1 METEPEETEEE
12 LLPIDE
18 ETGEIDYEK
27 VDDPA
32 CPVFSTTDLFGE
44 LEDLTLTET
53 CFLSVFTGIAVLL
66 LSAFVI
72 GVMWLLKWLFF
83 ASPAL
88 FFGLM
93 AGILGM
99 FALVLIAKLRR
110 KINER
115 KSNGSDEDDRKS

>member
-1 METEPEETEEE
+1 MEIDTEETEEE

-32 CPVFSTTDLFGE
+32 CPVFSTVDLFGE
-44 LEDLTLTET
+44 LEDLTLAET
-53 CFLSVFTGIAVLL
+53 CFLSIFTGIAVLL
-66 LSAFVI
+66 LSAFAI
-72 GVMWLLKWLFF
+72 GVMWFLKWLFF

-88 FFGLM
+88 FFGLIT
-93 AGILGM
+93 GFLGM
-99 FALVLIAKLRR
+99 FALVLVAKLRR

-115 KSNGSDEDDRKS
+115 KSNGSDKNDRKS